1 MTPMSSPTSPLP
13 PDADLETLIAT
24 WESAHDDLLE
34 LLDSLDDE
42 QWSAATDLPG
52 WSVADVVAHITWLEL
67 WLMGDAEP
75 THEPDWST
83 LPHAASDKA
92 KFMETPV
99 DRRRSWSREEVMAE
113 TRETLARRLA
123 SLRTDFTDRSDAYVG
138 PFGPGNIGGL
148 VQQRT
153 FDTWVHEQDIR
164 RAVAVPG
171 GLDSPGARASAT
183 QIAPGLGKI
192 VGKGAGAA
200 VGESVR
206 FIVTEPGVAFD
217 VAIVV
222 GDDGRARMVESVEA
236 PMVTLTMPFESF
248 MLATGGRAP
257 DWRST
262 VTVEGDADLA
272 ERVLASMTLTP

>member
-1 MTPMSSPTSPLP
+1 MTSTLSPLP
-13 PDADLETLIAT
+13 PDADLSTLIDA

-34 LLDSLDDE
+34 LLDSLTDE
-42 QWSAATDLPG
+42 QWSAPTDLPG

-67 WLMGDAEP
+67 WLMGEAEP
-75 THEPDWST
+75 AHEPDWAV
-83 LPHAASDKA
+83 LPHATSDKA

-113 TRETLARRLA
+113 TRETLQRRLA
-123 SLRTDFTDRSDAYVG
+123 SLRSDFTDRSDAYEG

-164 RAVAVPG
+164 RAVGMPG
-171 GLDSPGARASAT
+171 GLDTSGARASAT

-192 VGKGAGAA
+192 VGKGAGAG

-206 FIVTEPGVAFD
+206 FVVIEPGVVFD
-217 VAIVV
+217 MIIRVD
-222 GDDGRARMVESVEA
+222 DDGRAKVVDLVDA
-236 PMVTLTMPFESF
+236 PTATVTMPFESF
-248 MLATGGRAP
+248 MLATCGRAA

-262 VTVEGDADLA
+262 VTVTGDADLVG
-272 ERVLASMTLTP
+272 RVLANMTLTP

>member
-1 MTPMSSPTSPLP
+1 MSDVTTPLP
-13 PDADLETLIAT
+13 PDADLATLIAT

-34 LLDSLDDE
+34 LLDSLDDD
-42 QWSAATDLPG
+42 QWNAPTDLPG

-67 WLMGDAEP
+67 WLMGDVEP
-75 THEPDWST
+75 PHEPDWST

-99 DRRRSWSREEVMAE
+99 DRRRAWSREEVMAE

-123 SLRTDFTDRSDAYVG
+123 GLRNDFTDRNDAYEG

-153 FDTWVHEQDIR
+153 FDTWAHEQDIR
-164 RAVAVPG
+164 RAVAMPG

-206 FIVTEPGVAFD
+206 FTITEPGVVFD

-222 GDDGRARMVESVEA
+222 GDDGRARMVEAVDA
-236 PMVTLTMPFESF
+236 PTVTLTMPYESF
-248 MLATGGRAP
+248 MIATCGRAP

-262 VTVEGDADLA
+262 VTIEGDADLA
-272 ERVLASMTLTP
+272 ERVLSNMTLTP

>member
-1 MTPMSSPTSPLP
+1 MSSATYPLP
-13 PDADLETLIAT
+13 PDADLATLIDT

-42 QWSAATDLPG
+42 QWNAPTDLPG

-67 WLMGDAEP
+67 WLMGEAEP
-75 THEPDWST
+75 AHEPDWAA
-83 LPHAASDKA
+83 LPHATSDKA
-92 KFMETPV
+92 KFMEIPV

-113 TRETLARRLA
+113 TRETLQRRLA
-123 SLRTDFTDRSDAYVG
+123 SLRSDFADRNDAYEG

-164 RAVAVPG
+164 RAVGKPG
-171 GLDSPGARASAT
+171 SLDTPGARASAT

-192 VGKGAGAA
+192 VGKGAGAG

-206 FIVTEPGVAFD
+206 FTIIEPGVVFD
-217 VAIVV
+217 IAVVV
-222 GDDGRARMVESVEA
+222 GEDGRARMVESIDA
-236 PMVTLTMPFESF
+236 PTVTLTMPFESF

-262 VTVEGDADLA
+262 VTVDGDADLA
-272 ERVLASMTLTP
+272 DRVLSNMTLTP